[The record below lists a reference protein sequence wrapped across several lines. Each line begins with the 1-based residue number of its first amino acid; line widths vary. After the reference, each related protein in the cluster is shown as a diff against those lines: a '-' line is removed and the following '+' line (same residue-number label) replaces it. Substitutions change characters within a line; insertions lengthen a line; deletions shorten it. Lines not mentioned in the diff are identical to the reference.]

1 MAESRLETR
10 ARAGDRRAFLK
21 KAGIAAGAAWVAPAV
36 LSGPASA
43 QTGSGPARIRVPWPP
58 PPPTP
63 PPPPY
68 PPEGPLCGG
77 SGGIAIVAATINP
90 GDPTNWNAQLQVQ
103 DVPIELIAL
112 QLQGFG
118 PGTPPVVVPNP
129 GPGVLIPPGGV
140 IGILSAPGGPEYQV
154 DSFFDVF
161 YSCVGP

>member
-1 MAESRLETR
+1 MAESMPESGALVS
-10 ARAGDRRAFLK
+10 DRRRFLK

-36 LSGPASA
+36 LSGAAGA
-43 QTGSGPARIRVPWPP
+43 QGGSGPARIRVPWPP
-58 PPPTP
+58 PPPP
-63 PPPPY
+63 PPN

-77 SGGIAIVAATINP
+77 TGGIALVVATINP
-90 GDPTNWNAQLQVQ
+90 GDPTEWNVQLQVQ

-118 PGTPPVVVPNP
+118 PGTPPVVVPPP
-129 GPGVLIPPGGV
+129 GPGVLIPPGGF
-140 IGILSAPGGPEYQV
+140 IGIASPPGGPEYQV